1 MTYAVEEI
9 ANTLQNARKAKGLTQ
24 RALGRSAAV
33 PQSHVSKIE
42 RGAVDLRVSSLV
54 ELARVL
60 DLELML
66 VPRRNVPVV
75 DSIIGSH
82 AEVASAGK
90 ESEGRPLQEL
100 MRLQDAVGELLKANS
115 SDMGLAQLAGLVRQL
130 QFYRIPAR
138 HLGTIRSVRQAVQA
152 SRDDPEGRHA
162 VRDWLSQLGGLRD
175 ILAHDPNTAKEA
187 EGSRPAYS
195 LDEDRNG

>member
-1 MTYAVEEI
+1 MTYAAEHI
-9 ANTLQNARKAKGLTQ
+9 ANTLHNARKAKGLTQ

-66 VPRRNVPVV
+66 VPRRIVPVV

-82 AEVASAGK
+82 AEGASAGK
-90 ESEGRPLQEL
+90 ESEGRPLKEL
-100 MRLQDAVGELLKANS
+100 MRLQDGVGELIKANS
-115 SDMGLAQLAGLVRQL
+115 SDVGLAQLAGLVRQL

-152 SRDDPEGRHA
+152 SRDDPEGRPT
-162 VRDWLSQLGGLRD
+162 VRDWLSQLGGLRN
-175 ILAHDPNTAKEA
+175 ILAQDPDTAKQE

-195 LDEDRNG
+195 LDEDRNE